1 MSSIEVVVQLT
12 VEGIDP
18 DHPLVEQAQTE
29 FREHAEDVAGLLI
42 EERSTPVTGQ
52 KGALTELAILFTS
65 SRAGS
70 AVVNLIKVW
79 LERDQKRS
87 VEVTVTK
94 PGEQPFTVRA
104 SGEKISLSVLE
115 ESFKT
120 AVQGAVQQSAAPG
133 DSGD

>member
-1 MSSIEVVVQLT
+1 MSSIELVVQLA
-12 VEGIDP
+12 VEGVDP
-18 DHPLVEQAQTE
+18 DHSLVEQAQAE
-29 FREHAEDVAGLLI
+29 FREDADDVAGLLV
-42 EERSTPVTGQ
+42 EERVAPVAGD
-52 KGALTELAILFTS
+52 KGALTELALLFTS

-94 PGEQPFTVRA
+94 PGEQPFVVRA

-115 ESFKT
+115 ESLKA
-120 AVQGAVQQSAAPG
+120 AVQGAAQPTSPG
-133 DSGD
+133 SSGD

>member
-1 MSSIEVVVQLT
+1 MSSIELVVQLA
-12 VEGIDP
+12 VEGVDP
-18 DHPLVEQAQTE
+18 DHPLVEQAQAE
-29 FREHAEDVAGLLI
+29 FREDADDVAGLLV
-42 EERSTPVTGQ
+42 EERVAPVAGD
-52 KGALTELAILFTS
+52 KGALTELALLFTS
-65 SRAGS
+65 SRVGS

-94 PGEQPFTVRA
+94 PGEQPFNVRA

-115 ESFKT
+115 ESLKA
-120 AVQGAVQQSAAPG
+120 AVQAAALPTSPG